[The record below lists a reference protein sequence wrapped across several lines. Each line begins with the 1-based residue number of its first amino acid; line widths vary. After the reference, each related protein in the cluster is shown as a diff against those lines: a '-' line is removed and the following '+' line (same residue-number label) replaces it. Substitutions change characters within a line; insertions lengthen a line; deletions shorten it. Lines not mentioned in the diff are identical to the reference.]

1 VRSIA
6 PVEIK
11 DKEDVR
17 SSVLVTPFHMFPA
30 QQAWYGTRA
39 QTILLVTK
47 ETGKC
52 HFVER
57 QAYELVDLEASWSG
71 KIRDWEFSIG

>member
-1 VRSIA
+1 MRSIA

-17 SSVLVTPFHMFPA
+17 SSVLVTPFNMLPT
-30 QQAWYGTRA
+30 QEAWYGTRA
-39 QTILLVTK
+39 QSVLLVDK

-52 HFVER
+52 LFVER
-57 QAYELVDLEASWSG
+57 QAYELVHGKPSWSG